1 MMFVKSKLTEL
12 IHNKIKNVRLDMFRP
27 IQQAGLIFTAGLT
40 VFYVVP
46 LNAQEAAQIDE
57 VVVTGARTTIQN
69 SIQMKRNATQIV
81 DGLSADDIGDI
92 PALSIGEALETI
104 TGATSHRENG
114 GASEISVRGLG
125 PFLGTAVINGRE
137 ATNGGG
143 NRAVNF
149 SIFPSEMFNSVAIH
163 KTQSAEYIEGAVSGQ
178 IHLSTRRPLDYGRQL
193 IQANIKGA
201 HGLDESGI
209 NGGQDWGSRATF
221 AYIDSWDFDNGAA
234 LGISLGLQKRDE
246 TNPEQEY
253 TTTSGG
259 GRLEACRLESFD
271 TNALPVDTDGRC
283 HDSAYNSLLNTGADV
298 SNDQIQAIID
308 DADNGINSVADIP
321 FAYIARDHRY
331 RQNVTDDEREAVF
344 GSVQFRPNDKLDI
357 YVDYQSSDRDQIE
370 LRKDLQWGTT
380 QEDLSALT
388 SDPTTGVVYSSTS
401 ETNIY
406 SYTTDFQRL
415 EEYEGFGVNVEYQF
429 TDNLSLTLDYG
440 TSETT
445 RTETDV
451 ELRLGATDNN
461 LVGGNGDDFTVQLD
475 MNSGPGTPV
484 ATILDDGGNGF
495 EVTDPSYYNARNR
508 GRIRARQIIRDNT
521 LDSLRADLRLTDVS
535 DFVHTIKTGFR
546 TSTQEY
552 LTRGGLRNAVGES
565 LFEDEDLVTPNGGA
579 DNDVTDAI
587 LANVLACADASF
599 PESDFL
605 ENVRDGELINNA
617 VSGSSVSAYAT
628 FDYECA
634 ANAWLANYGGIDG
647 IQYQNGISS
656 GTNDVTEETVAFY
669 LQADFETEWNDYP
682 IRGNFGARLVETDI
696 TSVGYRSPITVEDV
710 GDGFVVT
717 EDTSGELETDTQR
730 SGYSEVLPSLTV
742 IVDLRDDLLLRAG
755 AFRGMSRPDPN
766 AYGNGRNIQDNDASD
781 PYGTLAQAINGISAT
796 GNPYLRPILSDNLDL
811 GLEWYPNEDTILG
824 GALYWKEFNGAFETT
839 SQLETFNLDGTAV
852 QGYVETTQVSD
863 DTSTLSGFELTATHS
878 FNYLPGFLSGLG
890 GKISYNYADSDFEY
904 EDQHGGDGVTVSVDQ
919 DTGAVTETALVGILE
934 PAGLFGLSKHVSSS
948 QLYWENDD
956 FYVQAI
962 YKTRSQYFQQYTRDT
977 QGRVRYTADNE
988 TLDLRARYTV
998 NDNLKISIDVTNLLD
1013 EPRIDYRAVDGNV
1026 LQALSYGPRVFL
1038 GATYKF

>member
-1 MMFVKSKLTEL
+1 MTIYKTLSRTLR
-12 IHNKIKNVRLDMFRP
+12 KNLNTVRLEMFRP
-27 IQQAGLIFTAGLT
+27 NQKAGLIFATGLT
-40 VFYVVP
+40 M
-46 LNAQEAAQIDE
+46 LASALTSAQQAAQIDE
-57 VVVTGARTTIQN
+57 VIVTGARTTIQN
-69 SIQMKRNATQIV
+69 SIDMKRNATQIV

-125 PFLGTAVINGRE
+125 PFLGTSVINGRE

-201 HGLDESGI
+201 HGLDEADI
-209 NGGQDWGSRATF
+209 NGGQDYGSRATF
-221 AYIDSWDFDNGAA
+221 AYIDSWDFDNGSA
-234 LGISLGLQKRDE
+234 LGVSLGVQKRDE

-253 TTTSGG
+253 QHGSGG
-259 GRLEACRLESFD
+259 GRFEACQLTSFD
-271 TNALPVDTDGRC
+271 SNALPDLPAGI
-283 HDSAYNSLLNTGADV
+283 TGDCFDEGAGV
-298 SNDQIQAIID
+298 SNDEIQAILD
-308 DADNGINSVADIP
+308 EDNGINSVGQIP
-321 FAYIARDHRY
+321 FAYIPRDHRY
-331 RQNVTDDEREAVF
+331 RQNTSDDEREAMF
-344 GSVQFRPNDKLDI
+344 GSVQFRPNDRLDI
-357 YVDYQSSDRDQIE
+357 YVDFQQSERDQRE
-370 LRKDLQWGTT
+370 LRKDLQFSTT
-380 QEDLSALT
+380 QEEISALT
-388 SDPTTGVVYSSTS
+388 SNPYTGLVTSSVS
-401 ETNIY
+401 ETNII

-415 EEYEGFGVNVEYQF
+415 EEYEGYGVNVDFQV
-429 TDNLSLTLDYG
+429 TDNLNFSLDYG

-451 ELRLGATDNN
+451 ELRLGASDNN
-461 LVGGNGDDFTVQLD
+461 LVGGNSDDFSVQLD
-475 MNSGPGTPV
+475 VNQGAGAAL

-508 GRIRARQIIRDNT
+508 ARIRAREVVRDNT
-521 LDSLRADLRLTDVS
+521 LDALRADLTLTNDGPI
-535 DFVHTIKTGFR
+535 HTIKAGFR
-546 TSTQEY
+546 NSTQEY

-565 LFEDEDLVTPNGGA
+565 LFEDEDLVTPNGTA

-587 LANVLACADASF
+587 LANVLACADQRF
-599 PESDFL
+599 PESGFL
-605 ENVRDGELINNA
+605 SNVRDGELITNDI
-617 VSGSSVSAYAT
+617 SGTSVSAYAT

-634 ANAWLANYGGIDG
+634 ADAWLANYGGIDG
-647 IQYQNGISS
+647 IQFQRGITS
-656 GTNDVTEETVAFY
+656 GTNDVTEETMAFY
-669 LQADFETEWNDYP
+669 MQADFETEWNDYP

-696 TSVGYRSPITVEDV
+696 TSVGYRAPISVTQDDTGFFVSED
-710 GDGFVVT
+710 
-717 EDTSGELETDTQR
+717 SSAPLETDSQR

-742 IVDLRDDLLLRAG
+742 IVDLEDDLILRAG
-755 AFRGMSRPDPN
+755 LFRGMSRPDPN
-766 AYGNGRNIQDNDASD
+766 AYGNGRAVQDNEGNSEGYAS
-781 PYGTLAQAINGISAT
+781 LAEAVNGITAT
-796 GNPYLRPILSDNLDL
+796 GNPYLRPILSDNLDI

-824 GALYWKEFNGAFETT
+824 VAAYRKEFNGAFETVA
-839 SQLETFNLDGTAV
+839 QLETFDLDGTVV
-852 QGYVETTQVSD
+852 QGLVETTQISD
-863 DTSTLSGFELTATHS
+863 DTSTLTGVEFTATHS
-878 FNYLPGFLSGLG
+878 FHYLPGLLSGLG
-890 GKISYNYADSDFEY
+890 GKFSYNIAASDFEY
-904 EDQHGGDGVTVSVDQ
+904 EDQHGGDGVRVSVDQ
-919 DTGAVTETALVGILE
+919 ETGDITETQLIGILE
-934 PAGLFGLSKHVSSS
+934 PAGLFGLSKHVSST
-948 QLYWENDD
+948 QLYWENND

-998 NDNLKISIDVTNLLD
+998 NDNLKLSIDVTNLLD
-1013 EPRIDYRAVDGNV
+1013 EPRIDYRAVDGSI